1 MAEVARHIR
10 TRIRYDGPAL
20 AGHEMDVQDLAPALL
35 AMAEIVQIANRKF
48 NGDAASIRVMVDA
61 DVEQQC
67 FQLDLSLVQSFF
79 DQAAVLIGHKD
90 VATAKDIA
98 EWVGI
103 ISGSGLGLFG
113 LLKRIYGGK
122 HETKP
127 SVTLTAGSQTGT
139 TIVNIAGNVHIQSIQ
154 VPTETAKLLVDPDV
168 VKNVKAVLKP
178 LEREG
183 YEDLT
188 FLHNDQSVTQIDRR
202 TAHEIIGAPPITT
215 EDAPTESVSNIRGVV
230 RIKAAQYEGGARW
243 SLLYQGK
250 VIEAEMVDKAAS
262 WVNDFQHN
270 RVAAPPNTTLDV
282 SMTETVKLNA
292 QGLAVGKPSYV
303 VHEVHGATPPSTQT
317 GFSF

>member
-1 MAEVARHIR
+1 MARHVR

-48 NGDAASIRVMVDA
+48 NGDGVSIRVMVDA

-67 FQLDLSLVQSFF
+67 FQLDLSLVQSFL
-79 DQAAVLIGHKD
+79 DQAATLLGHKD
-90 VATAKDIA
+90 VATAKEIA

-103 ISGSGLGLFG
+103 IGGAGSSIGLFA

-122 HETKP
+122 SEAKP
-127 SVTLTAGSQTGT
+127 GVTLTTGSQTGT
-139 TIVNIAGNVHIQSIQ
+139 TIINIAGDVHVQSIE

-168 VKNVKAVLKP
+168 AKNVKAVLKP

-188 FLHNDQSVTQIDRR
+188 FLHDDQPVTRIDRR
-202 TAHEIIGAPPITT
+202 TAHEIIAAPIITT
-215 EDAPTESVSNIRGVV
+215 DIASTESVVDIRGPV

-250 VIEAEMVDKAAS
+250 AIDAEMTGKAAS
-262 WVNDFQHN
+262 WVDDFQHN

-292 QGLAVGKPSYV
+292 QGLAIGKPSYV
-303 VHEVHGATPPSTQT
+303 VHEIHGATPPPTQT